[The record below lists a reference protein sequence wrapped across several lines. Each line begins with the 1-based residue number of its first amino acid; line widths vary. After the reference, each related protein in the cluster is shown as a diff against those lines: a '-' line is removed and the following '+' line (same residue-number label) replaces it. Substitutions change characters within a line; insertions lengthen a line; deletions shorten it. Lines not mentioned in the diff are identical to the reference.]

1 MNCGKINFPF
11 KMKSLEQKLAESEAK
26 LEILSSTKLTI
37 DTRFVSISIPPMP
50 KDGNIFDVSN
60 LELVC
65 F

>member
-1 MNCGKINFPF
+1 
-11 KMKSLEQKLAESEAK
+11 MKSLEQKLAESEAK

-50 KDGNIFDVSN
+50 KDGNVFDVSN